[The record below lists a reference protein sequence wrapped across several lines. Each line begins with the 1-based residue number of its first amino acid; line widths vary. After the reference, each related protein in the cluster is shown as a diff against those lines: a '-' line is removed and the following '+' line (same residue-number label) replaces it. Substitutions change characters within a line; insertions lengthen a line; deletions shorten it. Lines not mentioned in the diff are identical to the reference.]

1 MQPLIP
7 HDMNQN
13 NARHLPA
20 AIPPATSSSV
30 APAAPKGKLAPAAKA
45 AAPQAP
51 SGASFTPAE
60 VVRLTALRDNYTSH
74 AEYLE
79 RDYDDCRL
87 EFARWLADHGKI
99 SER

>member
-1 MQPLIP
+1 
-7 HDMNQN
+7 MNRN

-20 AIPPATSSSV
+20 AIPPATSSI
-30 APAAPKGKLAPAAKA
+30 APTTPKGKLAPAPKA
-45 AAPQAP
+45 AAPQVIP
-51 SGASFTPAE
+51 GASFTAAE
-60 VVRLTALRDNYTSH
+60 VVALTALRDNYTSH

>member
-1 MQPLIP
+1 MQPLLP
-7 HDMNQN
+7 HDMNSN
-13 NARHLPA
+13 NARRLPA
-20 AIPPATSSSV
+20 ALPPATT
-30 APAAPKGKLAPAAKA
+30 PAAAPTAAQAKLAPAAKA
-45 AAPQAP
+45 AAPQVIP
-51 SGASFTPAE
+51 GASFTPGE
-60 VVRLTALRDNYTSH
+60 VARLTALRDNYTMH

>member
-1 MQPLIP
+1 MLPLIP
-7 HDMNQN
+7 HDMNRN

-20 AIPPATSSSV
+20 AIPPVTSSV
-30 APAAPKGKLAPAAKA
+30 APAAPKGKLAPAPKV
-45 AAPQAP
+45 AAPQVIP
-51 SGASFTPAE
+51 GASFTPAE
-60 VVRLTALRDNYTSH
+60 VASLTTLRDNYTRH